1 MVIGECVNGRFG
13 GLRVL
18 VSMVACGGSR
28 RALPTRARGFGAPQE
43 NVGRCRPETQRPG
56 GLLIELFPFLG
67 FLLACP
73 LEPVYRNQQMQVQS
87 AFTYAPRQRERSPTR
102 SWH

>member
-13 GLRVL
+13 GSWVL
-18 VSMVACGGSR
+18 LSLVGSWGILLD
-28 RALPTRARGFGAPQE
+28 AADSSAGVGFTQE
-43 NVGRCRPETQRPG
+43 NVGRCPPETQRPG